1 MIDTSSP
8 LSNHLEDLRTYLM
21 WPLTITFILIL
32 ILVNYSDNI
41 ISELLT
47 ISSLELSNLT
57 TYTPTEMIK
66 MKIYVSLVSSA
77 ILCSPVWF
85 RGFYKFS
92 RPGLTDKEANGLA
105 IIFSLGMV
113 LFLVGFI
120 LGTYHVAPSVINLFI
135 ENSNIVEAKLSVYET
150 MKLLISISIFCGFLV
165 SLPILTLIST
175 DYKNNV
181 EDVRKYMYLVIL
193 IMVTVA
199 TPQPSLIVNLCF
211 MILFAGIIEISL
223 LISGGKSGS

>member
-66 MKIYVSLVSSA
+66 MKIYVSLVGSA
-77 ILCSPVWF
+77 ILCSPIWF

-120 LGTYHVAPSVINLFI
+120 LGTYHVAPSVIDVFI
-135 ENSNIVEAKLSVYET
+135 GDSNIVEAKLSVYET

-211 MILFAGIIEISL
+211 MILFAVIIEISL
-223 LISGGKSGS
+223 LISGGKIGS

>member
-1 MIDTSSP
+1 
-8 LSNHLEDLRTYLM
+8 M

-66 MKIYVSLVSSA
+66 MKIYVSLVGSA
-77 ILCSPVWF
+77 ILCSPIWF

-120 LGTYHVAPSVINLFI
+120 LGTYHVAPSVIDVFI
-135 ENSNIVEAKLSVYET
+135 GDSNIVEAKLSVYET

>member
-1 MIDTSSP
+1 
-8 LSNHLEDLRTYLM
+8 M

-66 MKIYVSLVSSA
+66 MKIYVSLVGSA
-77 ILCSPVWF
+77 ILCSPIWF

-120 LGTYHVAPSVINLFI
+120 LGTYHVAPSVIDVFI
-135 ENSNIVEAKLSVYET
+135 GDSNIVEAKLSVYET

-211 MILFAGIIEISL
+211 MILFAVIIEISL
-223 LISGGKSGS
+223 LISGGKIGS

>member
-1 MIDTSSP
+1 
-8 LSNHLEDLRTYLM
+8 M

-66 MKIYVSLVSSA
+66 MKIYVSLVGSA

-223 LISGGKSGS
+223 LISGGKIGS

>member
-66 MKIYVSLVSSA
+66 MKIYVSLVGSA
-77 ILCSPVWF
+77 ILCSPIWF

>member
-66 MKIYVSLVSSA
+66 MKIYVSLVGSA

-120 LGTYHVAPSVINLFI
+120 LGTYHVAPSVIDVFI
-135 ENSNIVEAKLSVYET
+135 GDSNIVEAKLSVYET

>member
-1 MIDTSSP
+1 
-8 LSNHLEDLRTYLM
+8 
-21 WPLTITFILIL
+21 
-32 ILVNYSDNI
+32 
-41 ISELLT
+41 
-47 ISSLELSNLT
+47 
-57 TYTPTEMIK
+57 MIK
-66 MKIYVSLVSSA
+66 MKIYVSLVGSA
-77 ILCSPVWF
+77 ILCSPIWF

-120 LGTYHVAPSVINLFI
+120 LGTYHVAPSVIDVFI
-135 ENSNIVEAKLSVYET
+135 GDSNIVEAKLSVYET

>member
-8 LSNHLEDLRTYLM
+8 LSNHLEDLRTHLM

-32 ILVNYSDNI
+32 ILVGYSDNI

-57 TYTPTEMIK
+57 TYSPTEMIK
-66 MKIYVSLVSSA
+66 IKIYISLVGSA
-77 ILCSPVWF
+77 ILCSPLWF
-85 RGFYKFS
+85 SGFYNFS
-92 RPGLTDKEANGLA
+92 KPGLTDKEATGLA
-105 IIFSLGMV
+105 IIFSLGIL

-120 LGTYHVAPSVINLFI
+120 IGTYHVAPSIINLFI
-135 ENSNIVEAKLSVYET
+135 EDDNIVKAKLSVYET

-165 SLPILTLIST
+165 SLPILTLIAT
-175 DYKNNV
+175 DYKDNV

-193 IMVTVA
+193 IMVMIA

-211 MILFAGIIEISL
+211 MILFAGMIEISL
-223 LISGGKSGS
+223 LISGGENAS

>member
-1 MIDTSSP
+1 
-8 LSNHLEDLRTYLM
+8 M

-32 ILVNYSDNI
+32 VLVGYSDNI

-57 TYTPTEMIK
+57 TYSPTEMIK
-66 MKIYVSLVSSA
+66 IKIYISLVGSA
-77 ILCSPVWF
+77 ILCSPLWF
-85 RGFYKFS
+85 SGFYNFS
-92 RPGLTDKEANGLA
+92 KPGLTDKEATGLA
-105 IIFSLGMV
+105 IIFSLGIL

-120 LGTYHVAPSVINLFI
+120 LGTYHVAPSIINLFI
-135 ENSNIVEAKLSVYET
+135 EDDNIVKAKLSVYET

-165 SLPILTLIST
+165 SLPILTLIAT
-175 DYKNNV
+175 DYKDNV

-193 IMVTVA
+193 IMVMIA

-211 MILFAGIIEISL
+211 MILFAGMIEISL
-223 LISGGKSGS
+223 LISGGENAS

>member
-66 MKIYVSLVSSA
+66 MKIYVSLVGSA
-77 ILCSPVWF
+77 ILCSPIWF

-120 LGTYHVAPSVINLFI
+120 LGTYHVAPSVIDVFI
-135 ENSNIVEAKLSVYET
+135 GDSNIVEAKLSVYET

-223 LISGGKSGS
+223 LISGGKIGS

>member
-66 MKIYVSLVSSA
+66 MKIYVSLVGSA

-120 LGTYHVAPSVINLFI
+120 LGTYHVAPSVIDVFI
-135 ENSNIVEAKLSVYET
+135 GDSNIVEAKLSVYET

-223 LISGGKSGS
+223 LISGGKIGS

>member
-1 MIDTSSP
+1 
-8 LSNHLEDLRTYLM
+8 M

-120 LGTYHVAPSVINLFI
+120 LGTYHVAPSVIDVFI
-135 ENSNIVEAKLSVYET
+135 GDSNIVEAKLSVYET

>member
-8 LSNHLEDLRTYLM
+8 LSNHLEDLRTHLM

-32 ILVNYSDNI
+32 VLVGYSDNI

-57 TYTPTEMIK
+57 TYSPTEMIK
-66 MKIYVSLVSSA
+66 IKIYISLVGSA
-77 ILCSPVWF
+77 ILCSPLWF
-85 RGFYKFS
+85 SGFYNFS
-92 RPGLTDKEANGLA
+92 KPGLTDKEATGLA
-105 IIFSLGMV
+105 IIFSLGIL

-120 LGTYHVAPSVINLFI
+120 LGTYHVAPSIINLFI
-135 ENSNIVEAKLSVYET
+135 EDDNIVKAKLSVYET

-165 SLPILTLIST
+165 SLPILTLIAT
-175 DYKNNV
+175 DYKDNV

-193 IMVTVA
+193 IMVMIA

-211 MILFAGIIEISL
+211 MILFAGMIEISL
-223 LISGGKSGS
+223 LISGGENAS

>member
-8 LSNHLEDLRTYLM
+8 LSNHLEDLRAHLM
-21 WPLTITFILIL
+21 WPLIITFTFVL
-32 ILVNYSDNI
+32 ILVNYSENLI
-41 ISELLT
+41 AELLT

-66 MKIYVSLVSSA
+66 MKIYISLVGSV
-77 ILCSPVWF
+77 ILCSPLWF
-85 RGFYKFS
+85 SGFYKFS
-92 RPGLTDKEANGLA
+92 KPGLTDKEANGLA
-105 IIFSLGMV
+105 VIFSLGIV

-120 LGTYHVAPSVINLFI
+120 LGTYHVAPSVIDLFI
-135 ENSNIVEAKLSVYET
+135 EDSNIVEAKLSVYET

-165 SLPILTLIST
+165 SLPILTLIAT
-175 DYKNNV
+175 DYKNNI

-193 IMVTVA
+193 IMVMVA

-211 MILFAGIIEISL
+211 MILFAGMIELSL
-223 LISGGKSGS
+223 LIPGGKNAS

>member
-1 MIDTSSP
+1 
-8 LSNHLEDLRTYLM
+8 M

-66 MKIYVSLVSSA
+66 MKIYVSLVGSA
-77 ILCSPVWF
+77 ILCSPIWF

>member
-1 MIDTSSP
+1 
-8 LSNHLEDLRTYLM
+8 M

-66 MKIYVSLVSSA
+66 MKIYVSLVGSA
-77 ILCSPVWF
+77 ILCSPIWF

-120 LGTYHVAPSVINLFI
+120 LGTYHVAPSVIDVFI
-135 ENSNIVEAKLSVYET
+135 GDSNIVEAKLSVYET

-193 IMVTVA
+193 IMVMVA
-199 TPQPSLIVNLCF
+199 TPQPTLIVNLCF

-223 LISGGKSGS
+223 LISGGKIGS